1 MSSTTSAPHGHCVN
15 LHQLELTLDILT
27 KVTRY
32 LLHIEVPDE
41 DGVVIAD
48 EVKQGS
54 YDADNMELNY
64 CNPLNWSQG
73 S

>member
-15 LHQLELTLDILT
+15 LHQLEMTLDILA

-32 LLHIEVPDE
+32 RHIEVPDE
-41 DGVVIAD
+41 DD

-54 YDADNMELNY
+54 YDADNMEVNY
-64 CNPLNWSQG
+64 SHPLNWS
-73 S
+73 

>member
-15 LHQLELTLDILT
+15 LHQLEMTLDILA

-32 LLHIEVPDE
+32 LHIEVSDE
-41 DGVVIAD
+41 DGVVKA
-48 EVKQGS
+48 

-64 CNPLNWSQG
+64 CNPLNWS
-73 S
+73 